1 MNDLQHSNDG
11 CLPAPLAVSTIML
24 PCLPVMIVISIGSY
38 YLSRPISAVLIP
50 METNDVR
57 RDSETNAEL
66 TVFLFLNP
74 PVPGGF

>member
-1 MNDLQHSNDG
+1 MTYLQHSSDG
-11 CLPAPLAVSTIML
+11 CLLALLAVSTIML
-24 PCLPVMIVISIGSY
+24 PCLPGVIVISIGSY

-57 RDSETNAEL
+57 RDSENNAEL

>member
-1 MNDLQHSNDG
+1 MTDMQHSNDG
-11 CLPAPLAVSTIML
+11 CLPALLAVSTIML
-24 PCLPVMIVISIGSY
+24 PCLPGMIVISTGSY

-57 RDSETNAEL
+57 RDSENNAEL

>member
-1 MNDLQHSNDG
+1 
-11 CLPAPLAVSTIML
+11 ML
-24 PCLPVMIVISIGSY
+24 PCLPGTIVISTGSY
-38 YLSRPISAVLIP
+38 YLYRPISAVLIP

-57 RDSETNAEL
+57 PDSENNAEL